1 MSKKLPHHIE
11 SMLRVNQ
18 AGEYGAIRIYQGQ
31 LKTLQDA
38 SEHVIIKEMEEGEK
52 KHLNT
57 FNQLIVEHQVQPT
70 LFTPL
75 WHMGGFLMGAVTG
88 FLGKKAAHTCTKA
101 VEEVI
106 EQHYQSQI
114 NALEYDPHP
123 LAQELRQTFIQ
134 FREEEIGHRDIA
146 QERGASDND
155 SFLSRGIKMI
165 STAAIEISKRL

>member
-1 MSKKLPHHIE
+1 MSKKLPPHIE

-31 LKTLQDA
+31 LKTLQNS
-38 SEHVIIKEMEEGEK
+38 SEHATIKEMEEGEK
-52 KHLNT
+52 KHLST
-57 FNQLIVEHQVQPT
+57 FNQLMVEHQVHPT

-75 WHMGGFLMGAVTG
+75 WHVGGFLMGAVTG
-88 FLGKKAAHTCTKA
+88 MLGKKAAHTCTKA

-114 NALEYDPHP
+114 DALEHDLHP
-123 LAQELRQTFIQ
+123 LAQELRETFIQ
-134 FREEEIGHRDIA
+134 FRKEEIEHRDIA
-146 QERGASDND
+146 QERGASNDDNL
-155 SFLSRGIKMI
+155 LSRGIKMI